1 MSESQKS
8 NKQGMLGEHAIVIGG
23 SMAGLL
29 TARVLSDYF
38 ERVTIFEADTPPD
51 EAVPRKGVPQGNHI
65 HGLLSGG
72 AAVLR
77 KYFPGIH
84 DDLIAAGADY
94 GDPTIKWRMFMGG
107 TWNPRI
113 ASGMKSY
120 VMSRPLLEATVRKHT
135 LAIPNIELHTASAVS
150 GYASNDA
157 NTIVTGVTLE
167 ASGEHIAADFV
178 ADVSGRNSKASE
190 WIKQMGFTPPPR
202 SNIGIDVGY
211 TTFEVAEPPNYQRD
225 WNMIFTIQQSIP
237 RDTRAGG
244 IFCVENKRW
253 LVTASGYHKDYSP
266 TDWPGFLAFL
276 KTHPFPDIYET
287 IKDMEPVGEAKEY
300 RYAAYLRRHYERL
313 KDFPQGLV
321 VLGDAMCSLNPVY
334 GQGMTVASKEV
345 EHLDNCLQQCVKNGS
360 VAGIAQPFFNGA
372 SKIIDTAWDAVTVE
386 DFRYP
391 QTRGDRPKAFGLAK
405 WLNSKFF
412 ALAATDEEFA
422 VAFYKTLHLV
432 EPPASLLK
440 PKYLL
445 KAAFAKTPVYDK
457 SPPAQR
463 ST

>member
-1 MSESQKS
+1 
-8 NKQGMLGEHAIVIGG
+8 MLGEHAIVIGG

-38 ERVTIFEADTPPD
+38 ERVTIFEANTPPE

-72 AAVLR
+72 AAVLC
-77 KYFPGIH
+77 KYFPDIH

-113 ASGMKSY
+113 ASGMTSY

-135 LAIPNIELHTASAVS
+135 LAIANIKLCVASTVS
-150 GYASNDA
+150 AYTSNDK
-157 NTIVTGVTLE
+157 NTAVTGVTLE
-167 ASGEHIAADFV
+167 ASGENIAADFV
-178 ADVSGRNSKASE
+178 ADVSGRNSKASD
-190 WIKQMGFTPPPR
+190 WIKQMGCTPPPR

-211 TTFEVAEPPNYQRD
+211 STFEVTEPPNYQRD
-225 WNMIFTIQQSIP
+225 WNMIFIIPQSIP

-253 LVTASGYHKDYSP
+253 LITASGYHKDYPP
-266 TDWPGFLAFL
+266 TDWSGFLAFL
-276 KTHPFPDIYET
+276 KTHSFPDIYEA
-287 IKDMEPVGEAKEY
+287 IKDLKPVGEAKEY
-300 RYAAYLRRHYERL
+300 RYAACLRRHYESL
-313 KDFPQGLV
+313 EDFPQGLL
-321 VLGDAMCSLNPVY
+321 VLGDAMCSFNPVY

-345 EHLDNCLQQCVKNGS
+345 EHLDNCLQQCVNNGNLTS
-360 VAGIAQPFFNGA
+360 VAQPFFKGA
-372 SKIIDTAWDAVTVE
+372 AKIVDAAWDATTVE

-391 QTRGDRPKAFGLAK
+391 QTRGDRPKAYGLAK
-405 WLNSKFF
+405 WLNRKFF

-432 EPPASLLK
+432 EPPEALLK

-445 KAAFAKTPVYDK
+445 KAAFAKKPVYDQ
-457 SPPAQR
+457 SPPANIGGN
-463 ST
+463 